1 MKKTLQIAGAYI
13 GVIVGAGFASGQE
26 VLQFFTAFGWYG
38 LAGTVIATIL
48 FAFLGMHILQL
59 GQHMQT
65 TSHKVVIYK
74 ICGKYIGFF
83 VDIILTFFLFGVAVI
98 MIAGSGSIFEQQFGI
113 SAVLGNFILTLL
125 VIATLCLNVK
135 KIISVISM
143 ITPYLFLLMFII
155 VGFSLSSSDLSFSQM
170 SAISDSQTAAAS
182 NWFVSAALYV
192 SFNIVLAFSML
203 VVMGSSERELG
214 SISRGG
220 ILGGVGLGILLF
232 VINIGLFFN
241 IDRVLTVDMP
251 TLLLA
256 SELSPVLGILM
267 SIALLGM
274 IFNTAVGM
282 LYTFTTRFIKPENP
296 SFKKMVVIISILA
309 FASSFVGFT
318 KLVNTLYPF
327 TGYLGFALVIAIIVS
342 WITWKRKGVTRSES

>member
-1 MKKTLQIAGAYI
+1 MKKILQIAGAYI

-38 LAGTVIATIL
+38 LAGTVISTIL
-48 FAFLGMHILQL
+48 FAFLGMHVLQL
-59 GQHMQT
+59 GHHMQT
-65 TSHKVVIYK
+65 TSHKVVIYQ
-74 ICGKYIGFF
+74 ICGKYIGFL

-113 SAVLGNFILTLL
+113 SASLGNFILTLL
-125 VIATLCLNVK
+125 VIVTLCLNVK
-135 KIISVISM
+135 KIISVISL

-155 VGFSLSSSDLSFSQM
+155 VGFSLFNSDLNINQM
-170 SAISDSQTAAAS
+170 NAIANSQTAAAS

-203 VVMGSSERELG
+203 VVMGSQEKGIREI
-214 SISRGG
+214 SIGG
-220 ILGGVGLGILLF
+220 LLGGLGLGILLF
-232 VINIGLFFN
+232 IINIGLFFN

-256 SELSPVLGILM
+256 SEISPIVGILM

-282 LYTFTTRFIKPENP
+282 LYTFTTRFIKPEKP
-296 SFKKMVVIISILA
+296 SFKTMVVIVSLLA

-342 WITWKRKGVTRSES
+342 WITWKRRGTLSSEG